1 MGHYIS
7 TIKIKNFK
15 SCKDS
20 FLELSPYTPLVGY
33 NNAGKSNVLS
43 AIQWLICRYNLE
55 NTDFNN
61 IDIPVEI
68 EAEICGIT
76 TQLLASL
83 NAKHVA
89 SLTDYIDQEK
99 IYILR
104 VQERPKDTRSIK
116 LKVWNFKENQYKDNP
131 AGIDNA
137 IKDIFPD
144 PIRVGAMENAE
155 EDASKAKTTT
165 TIGKLLNELIQP
177 LTSVYENDL
186 NIHIDQISSQISC
199 NGENRFSE
207 LDILDNNIN
216 HKIND
221 LFPGISI
228 KLHFETPTLEE
239 ILKKGTIQVYED
251 QKTNRNMNAYGH
263 GAQRSIQ
270 IALIQQLAEIQRTKK
285 DGKNTTLLL
294 IDEPE
299 LYLHPFAIEQIKEA
313 LKLLSRNG
321 YQVLFSTH
329 SAQMIGAEDAPN
341 TLLIRKS
348 KFNGTYSRNRLKDSI
363 QNLVD
368 DSKHQEQHLFTLSH
382 SSQILFSESALIAE
396 GKTEL
401 RLLPKII
408 HKLHGRTLGQEKI
421 ALIPLGGVDNTK
433 KTLSILKSMDIPCKA
448 IVDLDFVFK
457 GAINQQYISNIH
469 PDIVAIKGIFT
480 TLASTHNFCL
490 DQAGFPKKGG
500 SLNAS
505 QAYEVLA
512 KEPSA
517 NIHIQNLHEIFKKQG
532 IWVWTKGAIEPH
544 LNIASTK
551 KDEATWSHFNT
562 QIDQLGITYLESLDY
577 ENLKKLAEWIVK

>member
-7 TIKIKNFK
+7 TLRIKNFK
-15 SCKDS
+15 SCKDT

-33 NNAGKSNVLS
+33 NNAGKSNVLT
-43 AIQWLICRYNLE
+43 AIQWLICKYNLE
-55 NTDFNN
+55 YTDFNN
-61 IDIPVEI
+61 VNIPVEI
-68 EAEICGIT
+68 EAEICGVT
-76 TQLLASL
+76 TDLLASL
-83 NAKHVA
+83 NARHVA
-89 SLTDYIDQEK
+89 ALTDYIDQEK

-104 VQERPKDTRSIK
+104 VQEKPKDTRSIK
-116 LKVWNFKENQYKDNP
+116 LRVWNFKENQYKDNP

-155 EDASKAKTTT
+155 EDATKAKTTT
-165 TIGKLLNELIQP
+165 TIGKLLSELIQP
-177 LTSVYENDL
+177 LTHTYEKDL
-186 NIHIDQISSQISC
+186 NIHIDKISSQISC
-199 NGENRFSE
+199 NGEQRFSE
-207 LDILDNNIN
+207 LDTLDNNIN
-216 HKIND
+216 NKIND
-221 LFPGISI
+221 LFPGISV

-251 QKTNRNMNAYGH
+251 QTTNRNMNAYGH

-270 IALIQQLAEIQRTKK
+270 IALIQQLAEMQRLRK

-313 LKLLSRNG
+313 LKLLSKNG
-321 YQVLFSTH
+321 YQVIFSTH

-341 TLLIRKS
+341 TLLIRKL
-348 KFNGTYSRNRLKDSI
+348 KNYGTYSRNRLKDSI
-363 QNLVD
+363 QNVVD

-401 RLLPKII
+401 RLLPKIL
-408 HKLHGRTLGQEKI
+408 HKIHGRTLGQEKI

-457 GAINQQYISNIH
+457 GAINQQYISNTH
-469 PDIVAIKGIFT
+469 PDIVAIKDIFSI
-480 TLASTHNFCL
+480 LAPIHNFIL

-500 SLNAS
+500 RLTAS

-512 KEPSA
+512 QQSSA
-517 NIHIQNLHEIFKKQG
+517 QAHIQNLHEIFKKQG

-544 LNIASTK
+544 LNIPSNK

-562 QIDQLGITYLESLDY
+562 QIDQIGTTYLESLDY
-577 ENLKKLAEWIVK
+577 ENLKKLAAWVIK